1 MRKSGRTGTT
11 SNSSSPVLK
20 PTHSPERTQSVTVGG
35 AASSSSSRRN
45 SESRSPTGGNDT
57 TGSFTIL
64 DEQSWSEYAFHRGQ
78 EYLTLLATY
87 HLVPSYSI
95 APFYIPPFLDS
106 LFEKWRKLTL
116 QNKKSI
122 ILVAFLA
129 SVSLRQKKLAGCCVC
144 GYFFS
149 AVPASATFEHAF
161 YQWFHKVYFP
171 KIVFRFHELYKLH
184 QSVVKAGVGGSSTS
198 APTTVQQVT
207 QAAGTSAMKLL
218 KNLLHVQ
225 ESGKLPT
232 VTFVYEEVVSKY
244 ENSVT
249 DMVFGKLGVKE
260 KGKFKMQFVGFL
272 NRWTE
277 ATGGAVYQD
286 EALEQLV
293 RDCVAAGG

>member
-1 MRKSGRTGTT
+1 MNSNPSGKNSGLQLESIGDPT
-11 SNSSSPVLK
+11 S
-20 PTHSPERTQSVTVGG
+20 
-35 AASSSSSRRN
+35 
-45 SESRSPTGGNDT
+45 
-57 TGSFTIL
+57 
-64 DEQSWSEYAFHRGQ
+64 
-78 EYLTLLATY
+78 
-87 HLVPSYSI
+87 SI